1 MDKEDVIH
9 IYNEILLSHKKKEMS
24 FVATGMHPEII
35 RLSEVSQRDKHHR
48 ISLTCDNW
56 KKKIQW
62 TYLQNRNRL
71 TENIE
76 KLKVTKGEKGEGLNE
91 EFGTNRHITIYK
103 TDKQGPMYS
112 TGNCI

>member
-1 MDKEDVIH
+1 MKLVRETNIIGYH
-9 IYNEILLSHKKKEMS
+9 LLVTTEK
-24 FVATGMHPEII
+24 
-35 RLSEVSQRDKHHR
+35 
-48 ISLTCDNW
+48 

-91 EFGTNRHITIYK
+91 EFGTNRHSTIYK